1 MNAIKVEGLYKTYDN
16 FTLKNINFEIKPGEI
31 IGLIGENGAGKSTIL
46 RQMLN
51 IGKREKGSIYYFD
64 EDLYEDEKAIKEDI
78 GIVFDE
84 CVLPNMF
91 TAADVDYFMKDIY
104 KRWSSETFYKYLS
117 KLNIPRRMEIQKFS
131 KGMKMKI
138 SIAVALSHK
147 ARILMLDEAT
157 SGLDPVIRDE
167 ILDAL
172 VEFVEDKEHAILFST
187 HIISDIEKAANR
199 ILLIHKGEPLFFEE
213 KEEIFKNWGVFE
225 VGQDYFDCLY
235 SKDIEAYQMKNE
247 KYIVLTK
254 NIHMVQ
260 EKYKFIKTEE
270 LSLEKIMLIYIKG
283 KWV

>member
-64 EDLYEDEKAIKEDI
+64 KDLYEDEKAIKEDI

-84 CVLPNMF
+84 CVLPDMF

-147 ARILMLDEAT
+147 ARILILDEAT

-187 HIISDIEKAANR
+187 HSISDIEKAANR
-199 ILLIHKGEPLFFEE
+199 ILLIHKGEALFFEE

-225 VGQDYFDCLY
+225 VEQDYFDCLH

-254 NIHMVQ
+254 NIHLVQ

>member
-1 MNAIKVEGLYKTYDN
+1 MNVIKVEELYKTYDN

-51 IGKREKGSIYYFD
+51 IGKKEKGSIYYFD
-64 EDLYEDEKAIKEDI
+64 KDFYEDEKEIKEDI

-84 CVLPNMF
+84 CVLPDMF
-91 TAADVDYFMKDIY
+91 TAADGDCFMKDIY

-147 ARILMLDEAT
+147 ARILILDEAT

-172 VEFVEDKEHAILFST
+172 VEFVENKEHAILFST
-187 HIISDIEKAANR
+187 HIISDVEKAANR
-199 ILLIHKGEPLFFEE
+199 ILLIHKGEALFFEE

-235 SKDIEAYQMKNE
+235 TQDIEAYQMKGE

-254 NIHMVQ
+254 NIHLVQ

-283 KWV
+283 KRV